1 MFNTE
6 IVAKDIDGI
15 KMQLRK
21 AYDGDVPEGL
31 AVFYWLKNNGIG
43 IRDRNGEIVRDEDLY
58 SFCINYGASVD
69 RAIVAAKG
77 EGASNENI
85 RWYRFGEVYIEEG
98 YDNMDF
104 IHTCIRPK
112 LIYNPYNIYILDVDD
127 VAGSIMNPRRF

>member
-6 IVAKDIDGI
+6 SVAKDIDGI

-69 RAIVAAKG
+69 RAIVAAKC
-77 EGASNENI
+77 EGAYSVQKDGSKYAEYSNKNI
-85 RWYRFGEVYIEEG
+85 IQYKALPRNKTLLFK
-98 YDNMDF
+98 D
-104 IHTCIRPK
+104 K
-112 LIYNPYNIYILDVDD
+112 ILDGVF
-127 VAGSIMNPRRF
+127 VTGQY

>member
-1 MFNTE
+1 MPQLRTLVLKNDLEIGTKVPSLLLFYVTLLLLLKRGEIVMFNTE

-15 KMQLRK
+15 KAQLRN

-43 IRDRNGEIVRDEDLY
+43 IRDRNGEVVRDEDLY

-77 EGASNENI
+77 EGAYS
-85 RWYRFGEVYIEEG
+85 V
-98 YDNMDF
+98 
-104 IHTCIRPK
+104 
-112 LIYNPYNIYILDVDD
+112 
-127 VAGSIMNPRRF
+127 

>member
-1 MFNTE
+1 MPRIQTLVLKNDLKNIGTKVPNLLLSCVTLLLLLKRGEIVMFNTE
-6 IVAKDIDGI
+6 IVVKDIDGI

-77 EGASNENI
+77 EGAYS
-85 RWYRFGEVYIEEG
+85 V
-98 YDNMDF
+98 
-104 IHTCIRPK
+104 
-112 LIYNPYNIYILDVDD
+112 
-127 VAGSIMNPRRF
+127 

>member
-1 MFNTE
+1 MPQLQTLVLKNDLKNLEPKVPSLLLPYVTLLLLLKRGEIVMFNTE

-15 KMQLRK
+15 KMQLRN

-77 EGASNENI
+77 EGAYS
-85 RWYRFGEVYIEEG
+85 V
-98 YDNMDF
+98 
-104 IHTCIRPK
+104 
-112 LIYNPYNIYILDVDD
+112 
-127 VAGSIMNPRRF
+127 

>member
-1 MFNTE
+1 MPQLRTLVLKNDLNLEPRFQASSFLLLLLKRGEIVMFNTE

-15 KMQLRK
+15 KAQLRK

-77 EGASNENI
+77 EGAYS
-85 RWYRFGEVYIEEG
+85 V
-98 YDNMDF
+98 
-104 IHTCIRPK
+104 
-112 LIYNPYNIYILDVDD
+112 
-127 VAGSIMNPRRF
+127 

>member
-1 MFNTE
+1 MFNIE

-21 AYDGDVPEGL
+21 AYDGDVPAGL

-43 IRDRNGEIVRDEDLY
+43 IRDRNGEVVRDEDLY

-77 EGASNENI
+77 EEDDRMFREHWSWSEQAKYN
-85 RWYRFGEVYIEEG
+85 
-98 YDNMDF
+98 DNSVLS
-104 IHTCIRPK
+104 K
-112 LIYNPYNIYILDVDD
+112 E
-127 VAGSIMNPRRF
+127 

>member
-1 MFNTE
+1 MPRIQTLVLKNDLNLEPRFQASFLLYVTLLLLLKRGEIVMFNTE

-43 IRDRNGEIVRDEDLY
+43 IRDRNGEVVRDDDLY

-69 RAIVAAKG
+69 RAIVAAKS
-77 EGASNENI
+77 EGASDAGD
-85 RWYRFGEVYIEEG
+85 RVYREQ
-98 YDNMDF
+98 
-104 IHTCIRPK
+104 
-112 LIYNPYNIYILDVDD
+112 
-127 VAGSIMNPRRF
+127 

>member
-21 AYDGDVPEGL
+21 AYDGDAPEGL

-77 EGASNENI
+77 EGAGNEYAKSGNNKHYLELSRAIQHKNI
-85 RWYRFGEVYIEEG
+85 I
-98 YDNMDF
+98 
-104 IHTCIRPK
+104 
-112 LIYNPYNIYILDVDD
+112 
-127 VAGSIMNPRRF
+127 

>member
-21 AYDGDVPEGL
+21 AYDGDVPAGL

-43 IRDRNGEIVRDEDLY
+43 IKDRNGEVVRDEDLY
-58 SFCINYGASVD
+58 SFCINYGKSID

-77 EGASNENI
+77 EGNSVM
-85 RWYRFGEVYIEEG
+85 RGEAFREISERLK
-98 YDNMDF
+98 NNF
-104 IHTCIRPK
+104 I
-112 LIYNPYNIYILDVDD
+112 
-127 VAGSIMNPRRF
+127 

>member
-21 AYDGDVPEGL
+21 AYDGDVPAGL

-58 SFCINYGASVD
+58 SFCIKYGASVD
-69 RAIVAAKG
+69 RAIVTAKY
-77 EGASNENI
+77 EADRVFREQVRNWSWNEYAKSGN
-85 RWYRFGEVYIEEG
+85 
-98 YDNMDF
+98 
-104 IHTCIRPK
+104 K
-112 LIYNPYNIYILDVDD
+112 
-127 VAGSIMNPRRF
+127 

>member
-21 AYDGDVPEGL
+21 AYDGDAPEGL

-69 RAIVAAKG
+69 RAIVAAKD
-77 EGASNENI
+77 EGAGNEYAKSGNKHYSELSRVIQHKNI
-85 RWYRFGEVYIEEG
+85 
-98 YDNMDF
+98 
-104 IHTCIRPK
+104 IR
-112 LIYNPYNIYILDVDD
+112 
-127 VAGSIMNPRRF
+127 

>member
-6 IVAKDIDGI
+6 IIAKDIDGI
-15 KMQLRK
+15 KAQLRK
-21 AYDGDVPEGL
+21 VWDGDAPEGL

-77 EGASNENI
+77 EGISNVIKI
-85 RWYRFGEVYIEEG
+85 RNEYA
-98 YDNMDF
+98 
-104 IHTCIRPK
+104 K
-112 LIYNPYNIYILDVDD
+112 
-127 VAGSIMNPRRF
+127 

>member
-6 IVAKDIDGI
+6 IIAKDIDGI
-15 KMQLRK
+15 KMQQSREGGKHHHGRHRSGNPHGAGGLEQGN

-43 IRDRNGEIVRDEDLY
+43 IKDRNGEIVRDEDLY

-77 EGASNENI
+77 EGAYS
-85 RWYRFGEVYIEEG
+85 V
-98 YDNMDF
+98 
-104 IHTCIRPK
+104 
-112 LIYNPYNIYILDVDD
+112 
-127 VAGSIMNPRRF
+127 

>member
-21 AYDGDVPEGL
+21 VYDGDVPAGL

-43 IRDRNGEIVRDEDLY
+43 IRDRNGEVVRDEDLY

-69 RAIVAAKG
+69 IAVVATKS
-77 EGASNENI
+77 EGASVES
-85 RWYRFGEVYIEEG
+85 
-98 YDNMDF
+98 D
-104 IHTCIRPK
+104 
-112 LIYNPYNIYILDVDD
+112 
-127 VAGSIMNPRRF
+127 RRFREMIDGWSKQAEHGGSSSEK

>member
-21 AYDGDVPEGL
+21 AYDGDAPAGL

-69 RAIVAAKG
+69 RAIVTAKY
-77 EGASNENI
+77 EGASNEND
-85 RWYRFGEVYIEEG
+85 RAFREKVRNWSWNEYAKSG
-98 YDNMDF
+98 N
-104 IHTCIRPK
+104 K
-112 LIYNPYNIYILDVDD
+112 
-127 VAGSIMNPRRF
+127 

>member
-1 MFNTE
+1 MGDFIMFNTE

-15 KMQLRK
+15 KAQLK
-21 AYDGDVPEGL
+21 KVWDGDAPEGL

-77 EGASNENI
+77 EGVSNEDAK
-85 RWYRFGEVYIEEG
+85 FG
-98 YDNMDF
+98 N
-104 IHTCIRPK
+104 R
-112 LIYNPYNIYILDVDD
+112 
-127 VAGSIMNPRRF
+127 

>member
-15 KMQLRK
+15 KAQLRK
-21 AYDGDVPEGL
+21 AWDGDAPEGL

-43 IRDRNGEIVRDEDLY
+43 IRDRNGEIVRDDDLY

-77 EGASNENI
+77 EGAYS
-85 RWYRFGEVYIEEG
+85 V
-98 YDNMDF
+98 
-104 IHTCIRPK
+104 
-112 LIYNPYNIYILDVDD
+112 
-127 VAGSIMNPRRF
+127 